1 MTNSDGASQ
10 EAKYDEIVSKLEA
23 LLQKHKRASPAS
35 MATGGGAGTY
45 SASITGAADA
55 PLAASDNIPTLTETV
70 HIAPAM
76 LSPQSDIPSLLGQI
90 LDSALKDAG
99 VDLDIAGRKA
109 LVQALE
115 SHLFGL

>member
-1 MTNSDGASQ
+1 MTNSDDASQ

-23 LLQKHKRASPAS
+23 LLQKHKRKPSAPTTA
-35 MATGGGAGTY
+35 AGGARAY
-45 SASITGAADA
+45 SAPSMGGADA

-99 VDLDIAGRKA
+99 VDLDTSGRKA

>member
-1 MTNSDGASQ
+1 MTNGDDASQ

-23 LLQKHKRASPAS
+23 LLQKHKGKAPS
-35 MATGGGAGTY
+35 ATAAVGTRGYLTTIAGAV
-45 SASITGAADA
+45 DA
-55 PLAASDNIPTLTETV
+55 RSTASDNIPTLTETV

-76 LSPQSDIPSLLGQI
+76 LSPHSDITSLLGQI

-99 VDLDIAGRKA
+99 VDLDAAARKA

-115 SHLFGL
+115 SQLFGF